1 MDDPYLAKTLEARI
15 TADPQLARTL
25 VDHPRQTIEP
35 PRPPS
40 SGAMAAL
47 TALRALGA
55 SVGGRIDLHDT
66 LGEGGMGVVHLATQ
80 ATLGRHVAVKTLK
93 PGVTSPEAALRIL
106 REAWVTGAL
115 EHPNVVPVHD
125 VGVDA
130 EGAPVI
136 VMKRIEGR
144 SWADLMRDPDEIA
157 RRFGVTDPL
166 EWNLRTLASVCNA
179 AHFAHSRGILH
190 RDLKPD
196 NVMIGEFGEVYV
208 LDWGI
213 ARVLERS
220 ELRVSRDSRGKLDEP
235 GNLVGT
241 YVYMSPE
248 QASGRTDEVDERTDV
263 FALGAMLYYVLTG
276 RPPYQ
281 GGSAQEIIQAA
292 REVRFRPPQEV
303 VAALPPALC
312 AIAVKAMS
320 AAPGDRY
327 SSVALLRDQ
336 VEHSMRSGLALARVS
351 FPAGAIIVRE
361 GDPPDAAYIVT
372 RGCCEAFRG
381 SGAERSVLR
390 QMGPGDV
397 FGELA
402 LLSSRP
408 RSASVAAVEDLEAL
422 VVTREVF
429 EREVHA
435 DSWVVSLL
443 RTLVSRFRE
452 LEQELEGAR
461 R

>member
-1 MDDPYLAKTLEARI
+1 MYNGTVLPDDTPRDSEDSLLQAIARAPELSPPAAGNVAGEIAKTLE
-15 TADPQLARTL
+15 
-25 VDHPRQTIEP
+25 PRLENA
-35 PRPPS
+35 
-40 SGAMAAL
+40 GL
-47 TALRALGA
+47 LG
-55 SVGGRIDLHDT
+55 R
-66 LGEGGMGVVHLATQ
+66 GGMGWVHRVFDRNV
-80 ATLGRHVAVKTLK
+80 GRHTALKLIDDAVASAPHASHAFLV
-93 PGVTSPEAALRIL
+93 EAQ
-106 REAWVTGAL
+106 VTGQL
-115 EHPNVVPVHD
+115 EHPNIVPVYD
-125 VGVDA
+125 LQLTDA
-130 EGAPVI
+130 GAPRFFTMRLVEGA
-136 VMKRIEGR
+136 
-144 SWADLMRDPDEIA
+144 
-157 RRFGVTDPL
+157 
-166 EWNLRTLASVCNA
+166 TLASLVDPVRAEERPGSELWDLLGVFLKVCDA
-179 AHFAHSRGILH
+179 VSFAHSRGVVH

-196 NVMIGEFGEVYV
+196 NVMVGPYGQVYV

-213 ARVLERS
+213 ARVLARS
-220 ELRVSRDSRGKLDEP
+220 ELHVSRDSRGKLDEP

-248 QASGRTDEVDERTDV
+248 QASGQPGQVDERTDV

-276 RPPYQ
+276 RPPYH
-281 GGSAQEIIQAA
+281 GSCAQEIIQAA
-292 REVRFRPPQEV
+292 REVRFRPPQEL

-327 SSVALLRDQ
+327 SSVAMLRDQ

-372 RGCCEAFRG
+372 RGRCEAFRG
-381 SGAERSVLR
+381 SGAERTVLR

-408 RSASVAAVEDLEAL
+408 RSASVAAVEDLEAF